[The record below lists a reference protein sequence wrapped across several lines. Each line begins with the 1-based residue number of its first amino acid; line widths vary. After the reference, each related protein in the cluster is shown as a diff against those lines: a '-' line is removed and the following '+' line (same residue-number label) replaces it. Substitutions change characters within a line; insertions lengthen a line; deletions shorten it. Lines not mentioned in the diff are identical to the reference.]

1 MHPFHTRYIYF
12 IGVERPNNCP
22 PEYVLIQDKCFYITD
37 SKETY
42 INAKTQCSIKGGK
55 MYEPR
60 DAETL
65 LILVEYLKVKIKL
78 RGF

>member
-1 MHPFHTRYIYF
+1 MGYIHL

-22 PEYVLIQDKCFYITD
+22 PEYVLIQDKCFYLTD

-65 LILVEYLKVKIKL
+65 FILVEYLKVKIKFL
-78 RGF
+78 IVKNRIL